1 MSGKQSRQVRKEI
14 SFQTDRAKSLIALQ
28 ILDFMC
34 ETARKKTFFQRLK
47 ICMRYLFK
55 KDFRGLLGE
64 D

>member
-34 ETARKKTFFQRLK
+34 ETAQEKTFFQRLK

>member
-34 ETARKKTFFQRLK
+34 EAAQEKTFFQRLK
-47 ICMRYLFK
+47 VCMRYLFK